1 MISYGFTVANQFFI
15 YNKGR
20 KMIKSM
26 TGFGRFEVSEMNKKI
41 IVEMKSVNHRY
52 LDVNVKMPRVLNA
65 FDSAVR
71 AEVKKYASRG
81 KIDVYITFE
90 DATEDKA
97 SLKYNS
103 ELAIEYMSY
112 YKSISEQFDIEND
125 VTVSKLMRC
134 PEVITM
140 EENKTDEDEL
150 WKLVQKAVDGACEKF
165 VESRVSEGEHLKTD
179 LAAKLDNM
187 MAIVEA
193 ISVRSP
199 QVFEEYRVN
208 IRKQVEELLGN
219 TQIDE
224 SRIATEIVLFAD
236 KMCVDEELVRL
247 KSHVEKM
254 KNDLSVGE
262 DVGRKLDFLAQEMNR
277 EANTILSK
285 ANDLEVTNK
294 GIDLKTEIEKVR
306 EQIQNLE

>member
-1 MISYGFTVANQFFI
+1 
-15 YNKGR
+15 
-20 KMIKSM
+20 MIKSM
-26 TGFGRFEVSEMNKKI
+26 TGFGRYEVSDKNKKI

-52 LDVNVKMPRVLNA
+52 MDVSVKMPRVLNA
-65 FDSAVR
+65 FDGAVR
-71 AEVKKYASRG
+71 AEIKKYASRG
-81 KIDVYITFE
+81 KVDVYITFE
-90 DATEDKA
+90 DTAEDKA
-97 SLKYNS
+97 SLKYNN
-103 ELAIEYMSY
+103 ELATEYMSY
-112 YKSISEQFDIEND
+112 YKSISEQFGIEND

-134 PEVITM
+134 PEVLTM

-150 WKLVQKAVDGACEKF
+150 WKLVKEAVDGACEKF
-165 VESRVSEGEHLKTD
+165 VQSRISEGEHLKND
-179 LAAKLDNM
+179 LSIKLDNM
-187 MAIVEA
+187 IAIVEDIA
-193 ISVRSP
+193 VRSP
-199 QVFEEYRVN
+199 KVFDEYRVN
-208 IRKQVEELLGN
+208 IRRQVEELLGN

-247 KSHVEKM
+247 RSHVTKM
-254 KNDLSVGE
+254 KSDLMAGE

-306 EQIQNLE
+306 EQIQNVE

>member
-1 MISYGFTVANQFFI
+1 
-15 YNKGR
+15 
-20 KMIKSM
+20 M
-26 TGFGRFEVSEMNKKI
+26 TGFGRYEVSDKNKKI

-52 LDVNVKMPRVLNA
+52 LDVSVKMPRVLNA
-65 FDSAVR
+65 FDGAVR
-71 AEVKKYASRG
+71 AEIKKYASRG
-81 KIDVYITFE
+81 KVDVYITFE
-90 DATEDKA
+90 DTAEDKA
-97 SLKYNS
+97 SLKYNN
-103 ELAIEYMSY
+103 ELATEYMSY
-112 YKSISEQFDIEND
+112 YKSISEQFGIEND

-134 PEVITM
+134 PEVLTM

-150 WKLVQKAVDGACEKF
+150 WKLVKEAVDGACEKF
-165 VESRVSEGEHLKTD
+165 VQSRISEGEHLKND
-179 LAAKLDNM
+179 LSIKLDNM
-187 MAIVEA
+187 IAIVEDIA
-193 ISVRSP
+193 VRSP
-199 QVFEEYRVN
+199 KVFDEYRVN
-208 IRKQVEELLGN
+208 IRRQVEELLGN

-247 KSHVEKM
+247 RSHVTKM
-254 KNDLSVGE
+254 KSDLMAGE

-306 EQIQNLE
+306 EQIQNVE

>member
-1 MISYGFTVANQFFI
+1 
-15 YNKGR
+15 
-20 KMIKSM
+20 MIKSM
-26 TGFGRFEVSEMNKKI
+26 TGFGRYEVSEMNKKI

-52 LDVNVKMPRVLNA
+52 LDVSVKMPRVLNA
-65 FDSAVR
+65 FDGAVR

-90 DATEDKA
+90 DIAEDKA

-103 ELAIEYMSY
+103 ELATEYISY
-112 YKSISEQFDIEND
+112 YKSISEQFGIEND

-134 PEVITM
+134 PDVLVM

-150 WKLVQKAVDGACEKF
+150 WILVQKAVDGACEKF
-165 VESRVSEGEHLKTD
+165 VQSRISEGEHLKND
-179 LAAKLDNM
+179 LSLKLDNM
-187 MAIVEA
+187 IAIVEDIA
-193 ISVRSP
+193 VRSP
-199 QVFEEYRVN
+199 KVFDEYRVN
-208 IRKQVEELLGN
+208 IRRQVEELLGN

-247 KSHVEKM
+247 RSHVTKM
-254 KNDLSVGE
+254 KSDLMAGE

-306 EQIQNLE
+306 EQIQNVE

>member
-1 MISYGFTVANQFFI
+1 
-15 YNKGR
+15 
-20 KMIKSM
+20 MIKSM
-26 TGFGRFEVSEMNKKI
+26 TGFGRYEVSDKNKKI

-52 LDVNVKMPRVLNA
+52 LDVSVKMPRVLNA
-65 FDSAVR
+65 FDGAVR
-71 AEVKKYASRG
+71 AEIKKYASRG
-81 KIDVYITFE
+81 KVDVYITFE
-90 DATEDKA
+90 DTAEDKA
-97 SLKYNS
+97 SLKYNN
-103 ELAIEYMSY
+103 ELATEYMSY
-112 YKSISEQFDIEND
+112 YKSISEQFGIEND

-134 PEVITM
+134 PEVLTM

-150 WKLVQKAVDGACEKF
+150 WKLVKEAVDGACEKF
-165 VESRVSEGEHLKTD
+165 VQSRISEGEHLKND
-179 LAAKLDNM
+179 LSIKLDNM
-187 MAIVEA
+187 IAIVEDIA
-193 ISVRSP
+193 VRSP
-199 QVFEEYRVN
+199 KVFDEYRVN
-208 IRKQVEELLGN
+208 IRRQVEELLGN

-247 KSHVEKM
+247 RSHVTKM
-254 KNDLSVGE
+254 KSDLMAGE

-306 EQIQNLE
+306 EQIQNVE

>member
-247 KSHVEKM
+247 KSHVAKM